1 MATQNEENTEVN
13 EDLENQDPAN
23 PPQGGEAGGEHVD
36 GGEGGDELTEPTE
49 ADYADHAEYRKAL
62 REYDRKLLATEIKTQ
77 YEKQNAGIL
86 NDLKK
91 ARNDKFMMRQQIQQ
105 LTEAQGRAAQQPPTA
120 FNEPEPLPQSFETP
134 AAYAKAWA
142 QWDAKKIASPQPQAP
157 HAAQPNIAPNAI
169 PREDAQLFAEW
180 NAKLSSAISNPSF
193 AAAQQKIESEKIG
206 QYIDASAIRQI
217 MVSPIGTSIYQYLA
231 ENPSFAEEVEDASP
245 RDQVL
250 KIRILESNLMTG
262 KVVMRAPVNPPAG
275 GVKPIVTP
283 KAPPPPAPKP
293 AAPPPPAPKNRT
305 QAKSME
311 EYARL
316 RKLEMK
322 KKPR

>member
-1 MATQNEENTEVN
+1 MATQNEENTEVI
-13 EDLENQDPAN
+13 EDIENQDPAT
-23 PPQGGEAGGEHVD
+23 PPEGGEAGGENVEA
-36 GGEGGDELTEPTE
+36 GEESNELTEPTE
-49 ADYADHAEYRKAL
+49 TDYADPAEYRKAL
-62 REYDRKLLATEIKTQ
+62 REYDRKLLASEIKTQ

-91 ARNDKFMMRQQIQQ
+91 ARNDKFMLRQQIQQ
-105 LTEAQGRAAQQPPTA
+105 LAESQGRAAQQPPVA
-120 FNEPEPLPQSFETP
+120 FSEPEPLPQSFETP
-134 AAYAKAWA
+134 ASYAKAWA
-142 QWDAKKIASPQPQAP
+142 QWDAKKNAVPQPQAN
-157 HAAQPNIAPNAI
+157 HAAQPNQQGAPS
-169 PREDAQLFAEW
+169 PEDAVILAEW
-180 NAKLSSAISNPSF
+180 NGKLQSASTNPAF
-193 AAAQQKIESEKIG
+193 VAAQQKIQSEGIG
-206 QYIDASAIRQI
+206 QFIGNQALRQI

-245 RDQVL
+245 KDQVM

-262 KVVMRAPVNPPAG
+262 KVVMRAPENPPVG
-275 GVKPIVTP
+275 GVVQAVKP

-322 KKPR
+322 KKSK

>member
-1 MATQNEENTEVN
+1 MATQNEENTEVV
-13 EDLENQDPAN
+13 EDIENQDPAT
-23 PPQGGEAGGEHVD
+23 PPQGGEAGGEHVE
-36 GGEGGDELTEPTE
+36 GGEGSDELTEPTE
-49 ADYADHAEYRKAL
+49 ADYADPAEYRKAL
-62 REYDRKLLATEIKTQ
+62 REYDKKLLAAEIKTQ

-105 LTEAQGRAAQQPPTA
+105 LTEAQGRAAQQPPAA

-157 HAAQPNIAPNAI
+157 HAAQPNQQGAPSQEDVAI
-169 PREDAQLFAEW
+169 LTEW
-180 NAKLSSAISNPSF
+180 NGKLQSASANPAF
-193 AAAQQKIESEKIG
+193 VAAQQKIQAEGIG
-206 QYIDASAIRQI
+206 QFIGHQALRQI

-262 KVVMRAPVNPPAG
+262 KVVMRAPATPPAG
-275 GVKPIVTP
+275 GAKPAVPP

-305 QAKSME
+305 QAKTME